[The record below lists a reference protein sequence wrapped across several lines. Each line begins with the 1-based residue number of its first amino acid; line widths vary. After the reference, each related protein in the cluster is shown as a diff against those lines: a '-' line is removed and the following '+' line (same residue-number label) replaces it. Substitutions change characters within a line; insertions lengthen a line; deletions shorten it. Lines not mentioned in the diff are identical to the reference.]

1 MPRAATPVRWKVA
14 DLVWTATALL
24 HREHPERAD
33 FLVAEIA
40 ARAARLR
47 PDPPAGLKPHIYSHT
62 VANRPPSP
70 NRARMLFATG
80 KSRRRLFRTG
90 DPFDPARAGAATRPA
105 PEDVP
110 EEYRHLIGWYD
121 EQYSPRVATNVDPL
135 LALRGAGRHLAG
147 REHPDRYVR
156 RLREEW
162 T

>member
-1 MPRAATPVRWKVA
+1 MPRAVTPVRWKVA

-24 HREHPERAD
+24 HRECPERAD
-33 FLVAEIA
+33 FLVAEIV
-40 ARAARLR
+40 ARAAQLQRQL
-47 PDPPAGLKPHIYSHT
+47 PAGLKPHIYSHA

-70 NRARMLFATG
+70 NRARRLFATG
-80 KSRRRLFRTG
+80 KSRRRLFRSG
-90 DPFDPARAGAATRPA
+90 DPFDPARAGAATRPEPDA
-105 PEDVP
+105 VP
-110 EEYRHLIGWYD
+110 EAYRDLIRWYD
-121 EQYSPRVATNVDPL
+121 EEYSRPAGQHVDPL